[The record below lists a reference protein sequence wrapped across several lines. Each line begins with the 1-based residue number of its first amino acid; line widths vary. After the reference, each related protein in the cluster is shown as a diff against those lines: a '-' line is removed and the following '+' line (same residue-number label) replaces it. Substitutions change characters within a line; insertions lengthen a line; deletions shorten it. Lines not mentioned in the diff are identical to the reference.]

1 MNGRDLILYI
11 LMNNLEEQEVI
22 DENGV
27 FIGFMTIEDAAV
39 KYEVGVAT
47 VKIWINTGLIK
58 AVRIA
63 DKILIPATEKRP
75 NP

>member
-11 LMNNLEEQEVI
+11 LMNNLEEKEVI

>member
-11 LMNNLEEQEVI
+11 LMNNLEEKEVI

-39 KYEVGVAT
+39 KSEVGVAT
-47 VKIWINTGLIK
+47 VKILIYTGQIK